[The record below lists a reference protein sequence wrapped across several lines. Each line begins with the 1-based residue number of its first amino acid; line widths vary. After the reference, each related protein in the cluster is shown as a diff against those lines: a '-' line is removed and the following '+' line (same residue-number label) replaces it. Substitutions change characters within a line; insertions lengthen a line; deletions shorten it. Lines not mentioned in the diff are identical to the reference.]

1 MKRTLAKVVA
11 YLFAA
16 AGLVLFWAFNSK
28 GMENYAAWSFVISM
42 FAGFFAICATEEIQ
56 KYPAIVLSAIGII
69 LFWVFG
75 FMGKEIYAVYSFF
88 AAGYLAYLAVIAII
102 VEAWRNRF

>member
-1 MKRTLAKVVA
+1 MKTLVKIIAA
-11 YLFAA
+11 LFAA
-16 AGLVLFWAFNSK
+16 TGLVFFWVFNTK
-28 GMENYAAWSFVISM
+28 DAEIYAAGSFFISM
-42 FAGFFAICATEEIQ
+42 FAGLIAVLATEKIQ

-75 FMGKEIYAVYSFF
+75 FMGLDSYAAYSFF
-88 AAGYLAYLAVIAII
+88 AAGYLAYIALVAII